1 MALFQLGA
9 RAPSNRAKC
18 LKPIKLKSMTLI
30 SSPYSTM
37 FLIERTKFPSQYCQ
51 VLLLNF
57 LLILLKKQPKTQ
69 ILAHWSKDKIFIRVY
84 PCELCMPNQFKN
96 RNPEIPRVMDKL
108 GASHSAMEEEVR
120 RAREKWRKEL
130 KKECE
135 ILLEGKSVKSGRWS
149 LQY

>member
-1 MALFQLGA
+1 MLETYQTQEYDTHFVTVLDYVPYRKNKISLSILPGTLVELFVDL
-9 RAPSNRAKC
+9 
-18 LKPIKLKSMTLI
+18 
-30 SSPYSTM
+30 
-37 FLIERTKFPSQYCQ
+37 FE
-51 VLLLNF
+51 
-57 LLILLKKQPKTQ
+57 KQPKTQ
-69 ILAHWSKDKIFIRVY
+69 ILAHWSKEKIFIRVY

-135 ILLEGKSVKSGRWS
+135 ILLEGKSVKSGR
-149 LQY
+149 